1 MAVPPGVACA
11 PRLAFDVA
19 PVIAIRTTQAV
30 YWLTAVGLRVR
41 ASGGAGVPA
50 HYRRILAAIDGPRE
64 VAAIR
69 AAVGCD
75 ERSLATW
82 LDELDT
88 LGFVQT
94 SHASAAYYLKAA

>member
-1 MAVPPGVACA
+1 
-11 PRLAFDVA
+11 
-19 PVIAIRTTQAV
+19 VIGIRTTQPV
-30 YWLTAVGLRVR
+30 YWLTDVGLRSR
-41 ASGGAGVPA
+41 ASGGAGMPA

-64 VAAIR
+64 VTAIR

-75 ERSLATW
+75 ARSLAAW

-94 SHASAAYYLKAA
+94 SHAAAAYYLKAA

>member
-1 MAVPPGVACA
+1 M
-11 PRLAFDVA
+11 
-19 PVIAIRTTQAV
+19 VIAIRTTQAV
-30 YWLTAVGLRVR
+30 YWLTDVGQRAR
-41 ASGGAGVPA
+41 ASDGAGMPA

-75 ERSLATW
+75 ERSLAAW

-94 SHASAAYYLKAA
+94 AHAAAAYYLKAA

>member
-1 MAVPPGVACA
+1 
-11 PRLAFDVA
+11 
-19 PVIAIRTTQAV
+19 VIAIRTTEAV
-30 YWLTAVGLRVR
+30 YWLTDAGLR
-41 ASGGAGVPA
+41 ALMYSDSDSGLPR
-50 HYRRILAAIDGPRE
+50 HYRRVLAAIHGPSE

-75 ERSLATW
+75 GRSLAAW

-94 SHASAAYYLKAA
+94 ARAAAAYYLKAA

>member
-1 MAVPPGVACA
+1 MARRPGVPGA
-11 PRLAFDVA
+11 PRLAVDVGR
-19 PVIAIRTTQAV
+19 VIAIRTTEAV
-30 YWLTAVGLRVR
+30 YWLTDVGLRAR
-41 ASGGAGVPA
+41 GDAGLPA
-50 HYRRILAAIDGPRE
+50 HYRRILAAMHGPSG

-75 ERSLATW
+75 AHALAAW

-94 SHASAAYYLKAA
+94 SHAAAACYLKAA

>member
-1 MAVPPGVACA
+1 M
-11 PRLAFDVA
+11 
-19 PVIAIRTTQAV
+19 ISIRTTEAV
-30 YWLTAVGLRVR
+30 YWLTDVGLRARVCGS
-41 ASGGAGVPA
+41 AELPA
-50 HYRRILAAIDGPRE
+50 HYRRILAAIHGPSE

-75 ERSLATW
+75 GQTLAAW

-94 SHASAAYYLKAA
+94 SHAAAACYLKAA

>member
-1 MAVPPGVACA
+1 M
-11 PRLAFDVA
+11 
-19 PVIAIRTTQAV
+19 VIRIRTTQPV
-30 YWLTAVGLRVR
+30 YWLTDVGLRAR
-41 ASGGAGVPA
+41 ASGGAGMPT

-69 AAVGCD
+69 AGVGCD
-75 ERSLATW
+75 ARSLAAW

-94 SHASAAYYLKAA
+94 SHAAAAYYLKAA